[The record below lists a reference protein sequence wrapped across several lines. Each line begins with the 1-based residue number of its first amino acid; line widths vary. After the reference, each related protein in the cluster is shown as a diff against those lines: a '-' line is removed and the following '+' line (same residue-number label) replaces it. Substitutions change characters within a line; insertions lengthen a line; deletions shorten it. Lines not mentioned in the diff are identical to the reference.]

1 MVDLGAQRAHHAELG
16 AAEGQQARKAETRG
30 KKAAMLQRKLAAAE
44 KTLADFKAGGK
55 DPKLIAEQ
63 EKKVER
69 LKHDHLEAVHESSK
83 LEAGVSSKTT
93 RRKGGE
99 KEATAQP
106 AQKDLKKKN
115 STEMA
120 IEDVPPEPGKTE
132 GHEYVFEPVE
142 YEEEVD
148 LSGKLPQSCSV

>member
-30 KKAAMLQRKLAAAE
+30 KK
-44 KTLADFKAGGK
+44 
-55 DPKLIAEQ
+55 
-63 EKKVER
+63 
-69 LKHDHLEAVHESSK
+69 
-83 LEAGVSSKTT
+83 AGVSSKTT